1 MKCRLLALILAL
13 ILLCGCQEVLQD
25 PSVKQ
30 STHTSVTIAPEFSD
44 AEEPTELVPIYDP
57 TPDFAET
64 GITVDGRELTVRYLA
79 DDVLMLRLQE
89 LTELL
94 QITLTP
100 AEQLEPGVYTCEIK
114 GDDWSVSISN
124 NQTAFTINGAKKEF
138 PCKPRYDGSDWFAPA
153 GTLLQA
159 LGYTEYADTEQDR
172 LYYTMLPDVSK
183 IPEGI
188 EIPVMM
194 YHAVS
199 DNCWGEADLFVSPGE
214 LEKQLQ
220 YLLDNGYTPIWFEDL
235 PNVADIEKPILLT
248 FDDGYDDNYTELY
261 PILQKYQ
268 VKATIFVIAGDLAQ
282 HHKMTAEQVTELATS
297 GLVSIQ
303 SHTMTHPDLNTVWGD
318 ELQYQLGQSQLELT
332 RMTGKQPFVLCYP
345 TGFYSDESL
354 EVTRQYYQ
362 FGLLMSSGRYTT
374 GDDRYLIPRY
384 YVSRYTG
391 LDAFADMIS

>member
-1 MKCRLLALILAL
+1 MKYRLLALMLAL
-13 ILLCGCQEVLQD
+13 ILLCGCQEVWQD

-30 STHTSVTIAPEFSD
+30 STHTSLTIAPESTD
-44 AEEPTELVPIYDP
+44 VEEPTEPTPIYDP
-57 TPDFAET
+57 TPDFADT
-64 GITVDGRELTVRYLA
+64 GITIEGQELTVRYLVG
-79 DDVLMLRLQE
+79 DVLMLRLQE
-89 LTELL
+89 LVEMLDV
-94 QITLTP
+94 TLTP
-100 AEQLEPGVYTCEIK
+100 VEQVESGAFTCEMK
-114 GDDWSVSISN
+114 GSDLSISISN
-124 NQTAFTINGAKKEF
+124 SQTAFTINSMEKEL
-138 PCKPRYDGSDWFAPA
+138 PCKPQYDGTDWFVPA
-153 GTLLQA
+153 SAFLQA
-159 LGYTEYADTEQDR
+159 LGYTEYADTEMDH

-188 EIPVMM
+188 DVPVMM

-199 DNCWGEADLFVSPGE
+199 DNCWGSADLFVSPGE

-261 PILQKYQ
+261 PILRKYQ

-282 HHKMTAEQVTELATS
+282 HHKMTAEQVAELANS

-303 SHTMTHPDLNTVWGD
+303 SHTMTHPDLNTVRGE
-318 ELQYQLGQSQLELT
+318 ELQYQLEQSQLELT
-332 RMTGKQPFVLCYP
+332 RLTGKQPFVLCYP
-345 TGFYSDESL
+345 TGYYTDESL

-362 FGLLMSSGRYTT
+362 FGLLMSAGRYTT

-391 LDAFADMIS
+391 LDAFAGMIS